1 MTERVAARGAVGLE
15 GGVEP
20 AVHRRRGQR
29 GNEALEG
36 EESEEDRADRQEY
49 AEEVRRGVFGPNS
62 GPGPRLKKRR
72 MWSPAHKTPRL

>member
-1 MTERVAARGAVGLE
+1 MIQEAALHE
-15 GGVEP
+15 SDIGG
-20 AVHRRRGQR
+20 
-29 GNEALEG
+29 G

-72 MWSPAHKTPRL
+72 MWSPAHKTPRW